1 MAAISSIIAG
11 IAAGAAVAGTAYSVV
26 AGQEAAARQK
36 QAMRQQQQAQM
47 QAASQARSQQ
57 RQSQEA
63 MAMAN
68 RRQPDIGQALAAGMA
83 DQGGGPAGTM
93 LTGPAGVE
101 PSSLMLGRQS
111 LLGS

>member
-1 MAAISSIIAG
+1 
-11 IAAGAAVAGTAYSVV
+11 
-26 AGQEAAARQK
+26 
-36 QAMRQQQQAQM
+36 M

-68 RRQPDIGQALAAGMA
+68 RRQPDIAQAMASGMA

-93 LTGPAGVE
+93 LTGPSGVQPGE
-101 PSSLMLGRQS
+101 LMLGRQS